1 MIIILSEKEYL
12 AYQLR
17 KLAEKLGRTPLQEE
31 FFSVIP
37 RYYTIKCYGTY
48 NKLLEYV
55 GLDPNKE
62 NVGRKKKEWLVKSV
76 TIVSR

>member
-12 AYQLR
+12 AYQLK

-31 FFSVIP
+31 FFTVIP

-62 NVGRKKKEWLVKSV
+62 NVGRKKKE
-76 TIVSR
+76 

>member
-1 MIIILSEKEYL
+1 MSKRSVIIILSEKEYL

-17 KLAEKLGRTPLQEE
+17 KLAEKLGRTPLQDE
-31 FFSVIP
+31 FFAIIP

-62 NVGRKKKEWLVKSV
+62 NVGRKKKE
-76 TIVSR
+76 